1 MVEIISKAIA
11 DMMVGTAHTATDT
24 NKQGSPPR
32 SPSPLP
38 GNVLTNIRSR
48 VPKWMGLQVSLDYH
62 TTALPSGDSPLP
74 VEHWEKSAML
84 LHGSLLA
91 QSCRAA
97 AILAGA
103 ESRVQE
109 SAASFASNL
118 SLATQV
124 SPQPEYL
131 Y

>member
-24 NKQGSPPR
+24 NKQGSPPQ
-32 SPSPLP
+32 SPSPLSASA
-38 GNVLTNIRSR
+38 LTSVRSR
-48 VPKWMGLQVSLDYH
+48 VSKWMGLQVSLDYH
-62 TTALPSGDSPLP
+62 TTALSSGDSPLP
-74 VEHWEKSAML
+74 VEHWQKSAML

-124 SPQPEYL
+124 SPEYL